1 MPEKR
6 EVEKTGAGLTRLHTR
21 SRCFVS
27 TPIQK
32 CIYKVLSDLAT
43 DADVEGRRH
52 TESNDWTVNLLPRW
66 RQLHTEVYKSLIL
79 ADRPQILAPHARTV
93 HGSIV

>member
-1 MPEKR
+1 MFVPPHFCKFFASSVPEKR
-6 EVEKTGAGLTRLHTR
+6 EVEKPGAGLTRLHTR

-32 CIYKVLSDLAT
+32 CVYKVLSDLAT

-66 RQLHTEVYKSLIL
+66 RQLHTDSL
-79 ADRPQILAPHARTV
+79 
-93 HGSIV
+93 